1 MAVIFKKHRNG
12 AELMKKSYVIFIVII
27 MVLSLFTYLQERDL
41 TKIKA
46 ENETLKSELYDLEND
61 LVAVNSKLKDKEEA
75 FDALKDHYKL
85 ERETRDLIDAHVRA
99 ISDAIETKDI
109 EYLKLAVS
117 SDVEVMSDRLVFE
130 DGLTFPIVARNYD
143 FVLEQSYYTLYEN
156 NVQFFTEYM
165 LINDSEEYL
174 RTYRFEFVNE
184 KGMWKLKEL
193 MQR

>member
-12 AELMKKSYVIFIVII
+12 AELMKKSYVVFIVII
-27 MVLSLFTYLQERDL
+27 MVLSLFTYFQERDL

-99 ISDAIETKDI
+99 ISDAIETQDI

-117 SDVEVMSDRLVFE
+117 SDVEVMSDKLIFE
-130 DGLTFPIVARNYD
+130 DGLTFPIAARNYD

-165 LINDSEEYL
+165 LINDSEDFL

-184 KGMWKLKEL
+184 EGNWKLKEL
-193 MQR
+193 MLR

>member
-27 MVLSLFTYLQERDL
+27 MVLSLFTYFQERDL

-61 LVAVNSKLKDKEEA
+61 LVEATSKLKDKEEA

-117 SDVEVMSDRLVFE
+117 SDVEVKSDMLVFE
-130 DGLTFPIVARNYD
+130 DGLTFPIAARNYD
-143 FVLEQSYYTLYEN
+143 FVLEQIYYTLYEN

-165 LINDSEEYL
+165 LINDSEDFL
-174 RTYRFEFVNE
+174 RTYRFELVNE
-184 KGMWKLKEL
+184 EGMWKLKEL

>member
-1 MAVIFKKHRNG
+1 
-12 AELMKKSYVIFIVII
+12 MKKSYVVFIFII
-27 MVLSLFTYLQERDL
+27 MVLSLFTYFQERDL

-46 ENETLKSELYDLEND
+46 ENETLKRELYDREND

-99 ISDAIETKDI
+99 ISDAIETQDI

-117 SDVEVMSDRLVFE
+117 SDVEVMSDKLIFE
-130 DGLTFPIVARNYD
+130 DGLTFPIEARNYD

-184 KGMWKLKEL
+184 EGNWKLKEL